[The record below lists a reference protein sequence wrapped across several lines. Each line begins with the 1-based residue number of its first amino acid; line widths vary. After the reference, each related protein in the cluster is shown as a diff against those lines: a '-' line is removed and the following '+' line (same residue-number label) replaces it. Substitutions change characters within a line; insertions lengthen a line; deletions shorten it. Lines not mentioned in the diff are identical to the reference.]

1 MIFGKSWFTSEFLIT
16 KFMFINNALE
26 NYVDEGIRL
35 MSSNCFGVF
44 GRDSPAKFYCNK
56 LPYGSFYVIL
66 VI

>member
-1 MIFGKSWFTSEFLIT
+1 
-16 KFMFINNALE
+16 MFINNALK

-44 GRDSPAKFYCNK
+44 GRDSPGKFYCNK
-56 LPYGSFYVIL
+56 LPYGRFYVII